1 MIFPFQY
8 HIILCDI
15 ISTYTLEFITSD
27 NVIIFLYYF
36 ASFFNASAAVSDQ
49 LKNARL
55 TSSNSA
61 SHLRGLHS
69 VHPTG
74 GSLHTQDPLEAA
86 LLAAARGQHGT
97 GIPGK
102 TKWPW
107 MKMPDPPYCF
117 QEVEYFYIDLHYNT
131 WFQKS

>member
-102 TKWPW
+102 TKWP
-107 MKMPDPPYCF
+107 
-117 QEVEYFYIDLHYNT
+117 
-131 WFQKS
+131 